1 MLPEVSPGLLW
12 TYLSFFSLQ
21 RFVYPLPNASRRP
34 LVAFLSSVASVL
46 CLPSAEYLLLIPY
59 LCDERFS

>member
-1 MLPEVSPGLLW
+1 MW
-12 TYLSFFSLQ
+12 TYLSFSALQ

-46 CLPSAEYLLLIPY
+46 CLPSTEYFLLIPY
-59 LCDERFS
+59 LCD